1 MLRLQTR
8 ASGSGTGGKIE
19 NAIAAVL
26 SARSLFLRSVAA
38 SGGSGSLAVSLP
50 GLPKRRD
57 AGSRKR
63 LTQGGVPASAH

>member
-26 SARSLFLRSVAA
+26 SARSLCRSVAA
-38 SGGSGSLAVSLP
+38 SGGRGSLAVSLP